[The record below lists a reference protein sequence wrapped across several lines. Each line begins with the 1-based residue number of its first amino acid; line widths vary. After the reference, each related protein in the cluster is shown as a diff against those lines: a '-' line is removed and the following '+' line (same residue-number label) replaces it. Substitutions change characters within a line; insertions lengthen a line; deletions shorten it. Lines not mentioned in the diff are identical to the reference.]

1 MPLPFSCRMLADA
14 AAEDTEVAK
23 MAAPKNGKYEVV
35 VPVSLPDR
43 GTFDFADKFLAENPD
58 FTEISDRMISDW
70 AKRSGGAQGQE
81 DPSVAKVL
89 SMIAPTLKR
98 NYLVMGVKKNLLP
111 EERKK
116 TLARFGPEF
125 KKIAKV
131 AFGEPNAEWKK
142 HVQGLIL
149 KSKKTAA
156 EVEAKKKKLE
166 KDRKRELEEKKKKI
180 EAARKAALAKKN
192 GETVEEEVPEA
203 APAEEPE
210 EEIKVEL
217 TEEEQK
223 VVFRKN
229 ARTDLTAQE
238 MATSFSKFTI
248 PAKEEG
254 FESISY
260 EWANA
265 SQSAE
270 YLKAWVLEKK
280 LTSRVEDIKPSAW
293 FKGEV

>member
-70 AKRSGGAQGQE
+70 AKKSGGAQGQE
-81 DPSVAKVL
+81 DPTVTKVL

-98 NYLVMGVKKNLLP
+98 NYLVMGVKKNLLS

-125 KKIAKV
+125 KKVAKV
-131 AFGEPNAEWKK
+131 AFGEPNAQWKK

-149 KSKKTAA
+149 KSKKDAA
-156 EVEAKKKKLE
+156 EADAKKKKLE
-166 KDRKRELEEKKKKI
+166 KDRKREFEERKKKA
-180 EAARKAALAKKN
+180 EAAKRARLAGAA
-192 GETVEEEVPEA
+192 
-203 APAEEPE
+203 
-210 EEIKVEL
+210 
-217 TEEEQK
+217 
-223 VVFRKN
+223 
-229 ARTDLTAQE
+229 
-238 MATSFSKFTI
+238 
-248 PAKEEG
+248 
-254 FESISY
+254 
-260 EWANA
+260 
-265 SQSAE
+265 
-270 YLKAWVLEKK
+270 
-280 LTSRVEDIKPSAW
+280 
-293 FKGEV
+293 